1 MESSRSYLVL
11 GPLLVESDGVLRAP
25 TARKQR
31 LLLTRLLLS
40 VDEAVSSDRL
50 IDAVWGEKPPASAR
64 KLVQLYI
71 HELRELLDPEAIE
84 TLADGYRLRAARE
97 ALDSVRFE
105 GLAEEG
111 RRLLD
116 NGNADLART
125 TLRRA
130 LDLWRGGPAYGDAAY
145 EQFARLEAERLE
157 ELRLDCLEARCTADA
172 VVGAA
177 DAAELQSLVADHP
190 HREGFRAALMLAF
203 YRSGRQT
210 EALAVYEQGR
220 LLLDEQLGLEPG
232 PRLRNL
238 QRQILNQ
245 DPQLDATDVSQP
257 AAPPLPVAPT
267 PLLGRDDALRALAQL
282 TERPGLR
289 LLTIVGAGGI
299 GKSRLALELAHRL
312 RPRFANGAYLVELAQ
327 VREPRHL
334 PALILA
340 ALGGVEPP
348 GMTTTAA
355 LRRFLGEQEV
365 LLVLDNVEH
374 LPTIGEDLAALTRN
388 CPRLTV
394 VATSRRVLHLT
405 GEQVYPVA
413 PLESESAAEL
423 FRTRAEAAA
432 PSSLT
437 DRPADSVVEEI
448 CRRLDNLPLAIE
460 LAAARTATLTLEA
473 LLSRLDDRLG
483 LLVNG
488 PRDLPD
494 RQRTLRETLR
504 WSADLLTE
512 TERNGLARLGTFTGS
527 CSLSAAECVADLGV
541 DELHTLVTHSLVNR
555 TVLDGQPRFVLLETV
570 REYAVEL
577 LGSDQKNA
585 EHRHASFHADLAF
598 DYYTFLIGPDYL
610 DGAYQEKW
618 LKQLDAEA
626 TNLRAAVD
634 WSVRE
639 QQATLAL
646 RLVAGLWRYRYVR
659 GQLSEG
665 LDEAERALA
674 IVHDA
679 DPKLVAAVL
688 VGGAGLAW
696 ASGRRDLATTLA
708 EKALALAP
716 DDLHACLNA
725 ENVLGLVANQDG
737 KPENARRHFERMR
750 DLAVRLGSEADA
762 ITAVNNLGD
771 AAFKLGDY
779 TTATAHW
786 LNCLSY
792 WQGRG
797 SREGIG
803 GGSLNLGVAALRTN
817 HLDEAEDH
825 LREALSNFE
834 AIGFREQV
842 GNALVGQAAV
852 ATRRGDAVRATR
864 LFGAALAI
872 LDDVGSAGTALANFE
887 PTLADETETHLRA
900 LLGNEQFE
908 QLLVE
913 GRQNGTDS
921 ADRAS

>member
-11 GPLLVESDGVLRAP
+11 GPLLVETDGVVRAP

-40 VDEAVSSDRL
+40 VDEVVSSDRL

-64 KLVQLYI
+64 KLVQLYV

-84 TLADGYRLRAARE
+84 TLADGYRLRAARD
-97 ALDSVRFE
+97 ALDSFRFE
-105 GLAEEG
+105 ALAEEG

-116 NGNADLART
+116 NGNPDLART

-130 LDLWRGGPAYGDAAY
+130 LDLWRGPAYGDAAY

-157 ELRLDCLEARCTADA
+157 ELRLDCLEARCTADV

-177 DAAELQSLVADHP
+177 DPAELQSLVADHP
-190 HREGFRAALMLAF
+190 HREGFRSALMLGL

-220 LLLDEQLGLEPG
+220 LILDEQLGLEPG
-232 PRLRNL
+232 PRLRDL

-245 DPQLDATDVSQP
+245 DPQLDAADVSRP
-257 AAPPLPVAPT
+257 AASPLPVAPT
-267 PLLGRDDALRALAQL
+267 PLLGREDALCALAEL
-282 TERPGLR
+282 VERPGLR

-312 RPRFANGAYLVELAQ
+312 RPRFANGAYVVELAQ
-327 VREPRHL
+327 VREARHL
-334 PALILA
+334 AGVVLE
-340 ALGGVEPP
+340 ALGGVESP
-348 GMTTTAA
+348 GMTTAEA
-355 LRRFLGEQEV
+355 LRRFLGEREV

-374 LPTIGEDLAALTRN
+374 LATVGEELAVLTRN

-405 GEQVYPVA
+405 GEQVYLVA
-413 PLESESAAEL
+413 PLESESAAQL

-432 PSSLT
+432 PGILT
-437 DRPADSVVEEI
+437 DMPADSLVGEI

-473 LLSRLDDRLG
+473 LLGRLDDRLG
-483 LLVNG
+483 VLVDG

-504 WSADLLTE
+504 WSADLLTV
-512 TERNGLARLGTFTGS
+512 TERKGLARLGTFAGS
-527 CSLSAAECVADLGV
+527 CSLEAAEYVADVAL
-541 DELHTLVTHSLVNR
+541 DELQALVLQSLVNR
-555 TVLDGQPRFVLLETV
+555 TVFDGQPRFALLETV
-570 REYAVEL
+570 REYALEL
-577 LGSDQKNA
+577 LGSEQKNA
-585 EHRHASFHADLAF
+585 EHRHASFYADLAF
-598 DYYTFLIGPDYL
+598 DYYTFLTGPDYPN
-610 DGAYQEKW
+610 GADQEKW

-674 IVHDA
+674 IRHNA
-679 DPKLVAAVL
+679 DPTLAAAVL

-696 ASGRRDLATTLA
+696 ASDRRDLATAFA
-708 EKALALAP
+708 EKALARAP

-737 KPENARRHFERMR
+737 EPELARRHFERMR
-750 DLAVRLGSEADA
+750 DLAVQLGSEADA
-762 ITAVNNLGD
+762 VTAVNNLGD
-771 AAFKLGDY
+771 VAFKQGDY
-779 TTATAHW
+779 PTATAHW
-786 LNCLSY
+786 ADCLSH
-792 WQGRG
+792 WRERG
-797 SREGIG
+797 TREGVG
-803 GGSLNLGVAALRTN
+803 LGSLNLGVAALRTDQ
-817 HLDEAEDH
+817 LDEAADH
-825 LREALSNFE
+825 LAEALSNFE

-842 GNALVGQAAV
+842 GNALVGQAAI
-852 ATRRGDAVRATR
+852 ATRRGDPERATR

-872 LDDVGSAGTALANFE
+872 LDDVGSGGSALTNFE
-887 PTLADETETHLRA
+887 PTLAHETEANSRA
-900 LLGNEQFE
+900 LLGNKHFE

-913 GRQNGTDS
+913 GRRNGIEL
-921 ADRAS
+921 ADRTG